1 MADRLAA
8 LGLKPPAKSGES
20 LQQRQDREAKERQ
33 DRVRLAEEEDAKR
46 ENERQRR
53 LAEEQ
58 PSAPDLS
65 KSSKKPPPT
74 PPVRKSRA
82 DSATQRG
89 ESKRKDEDPTRLK
102 AEQEGM
108 EKAIKDQQQVQASE
122 TKAIE

>member
-1 MADRLAA
+1 MSERLAA
-8 LGLKPPAKSGES
+8 LGLKPPVKSGES
-20 LQQRQDREAKERQ
+20 SQQRQEREAKERQ

-53 LAEEQ
+53 LADER
-58 PSAPDLS
+58 PSVPEVN
-65 KSSKKPPPT
+65 KPSKKPPPT

-82 DSATQRG
+82 DSATHRG
-89 ESKRKDEDPTRLK
+89 DSKRKDEDSTKIK

-122 TKAIE
+122 TRAIE